1 MLKFTKEQERFVI
14 NERIN
19 YDKKHALM
27 AANSAGLLGNAMTL
41 PKDVWAEW
49 DRDAVQIQREELVV
63 FNDLAGIS
71 KSMPI
76 GKLIHHFQTVS
87 DSGSVNI
94 SLNGRSSAKTD
105 NVVLNYHGTPLPI
118 IDSTFSFGW
127 RDMSAAQSEGYQIDG
142 AARANSLRK
151 VAEKMEDLALNGD
164 SSIVV
169 GNAKLYG
176 LRTAPN
182 RMTNTHNLDLA
193 TATPKEIYDVF
204 RDLISKFHAKNYYS
218 PVTLYVNYG
227 DYFAMSTRD
236 YSEQKSEG
244 SILNKVMTIP
254 QIAKIVPAS
263 RVPQN
268 EILGLCK
275 RSDVYQVLNGMPL
288 VTRPIARHN
297 ETDDYSFQIMAAV
310 AVEFKFD
317 DKGNAGYIQYTKS

>member
-1 MLKFTKEQERFVI
+1 
-14 NERIN
+14 
-19 YDKKHALM
+19 
-27 AANSAGLLGNAMTL
+27 
-41 PKDVWAEW
+41 
-49 DRDAVQIQREELVV
+49 
-63 FNDLAGIS
+63 
-71 KSMPI
+71 
-76 GKLIHHFQTVS
+76 
-87 DSGSVNI
+87 
-94 SLNGRSSAKTD
+94 
-105 NVVLNYHGTPLPI
+105 
-118 IDSTFSFGW
+118 
-127 RDMSAAQSEGYQIDG
+127 
-142 AARANSLRK
+142 
-151 VAEKMEDLALNGD
+151 
-164 SSIVV
+164 
-169 GNAKLYG
+169 
-176 LRTAPN
+176 
-182 RMTNTHNLDLA
+182 MTNTHNLDLA

-297 ETDDYSFQIMAAV
+297 ETMITRSKLWQPLPWSSNSTIKAMLAISSTLNPKAV
-310 AVEFKFD
+310 QNEVAI
-317 DKGNAGYIQYTKS
+317 NTR

>member
-19 YDKKHALM
+19 YDKKHVLM
-27 AANSAGLLGNAMTL
+27 ATNSAGMLGNSMTL

-63 FNDLAGIS
+63 FNDLASIS

-94 SLNGRSSAKTD
+94 SLDGRSSAKTD
-105 NVVLNYHGTPLPI
+105 NVVYNYHGTPLPI
-118 IDSTFSFGW
+118 IDSSFSFGW
-127 RDMSAAQSEGYQIDG
+127 RDMSAAQSEGYQIDS

-164 SSIVV
+164 KSIVV
-169 GNAKLYG
+169 GDAKLYG
-176 LRTAPN
+176 LRTTPN
-182 RMTNTHNLDLA
+182 RMTNTHSLDLA
-193 TATPKEIYDVF
+193 TATPKQIYDVF
-204 RDLISKFHAKNYYS
+204 RDLISKFHGKNFYS

-244 SILNKVMTIP
+244 SILDKVMTIP

-263 RVPQN
+263 RVLKD

-297 ETDDYSFQIMAAV
+297 ETDDYAFQIMTAV